1 MSTVNVKIDK
11 ELFDAASGEEKTES
25 CTASQ
30 QSNFWEKVDRNALD
44 NTDLSVD
51 VVRDLLI
58 AKEQPSE
65 AFVFEE

>member
-11 ELFDAASGEEKTES
+11 ELFDAASSEGKFES

-30 QSNFWEKVDRNALD
+30 QSNFGEKVDRNALD
-44 NTDLSVD
+44 NPDLSVD
-51 VVRDLLI
+51 VVSDLLI

>member
-11 ELFDAASGEEKTES
+11 ELFDAASGKEKIEY

-30 QSNFWEKVDRNALD
+30 TINFLAKVGRNALA
-44 NTDLSVD
+44 NPDLSVD

-65 AFVFEE
+65 VFVFEE